1 MANSFHVN
9 AGEFFAGITELEK
22 RMDKAAEYVVSAGG
36 KLISSAAKKE
46 FRARPLG
53 DMKTSATTGRRY
65 YVGPAD
71 PPHPTNRTHNLSNS
85 IRLRSVRPLGEGRW
99 ESKTGTG
106 LYYSGYVEYG
116 TSKMQP
122 FPYLQPAVDKV
133 IPAITL
139 IGLEAYAEAQR
150 I

>member
-9 AGEFFAGITELEK
+9 ADEFFAGITELEK
-22 RMDKAAEYVVSAGG
+22 RIDKAAEYVVTAGG
-36 KLISSAAKKE
+36 KLIASAAKQE

-53 DMKTSATTGRRY
+53 DMKTSARTGRRY
-65 YVGPAD
+65 YVGKAE
-71 PPHPTNRTHNLSNS
+71 PPRPTNRTHNLSNS
-85 IRLRSVRPLGEGRW
+85 IRLRSVRPLGGGRW

-122 FPYLQPAVDKV
+122 FPYLKPAVDKV